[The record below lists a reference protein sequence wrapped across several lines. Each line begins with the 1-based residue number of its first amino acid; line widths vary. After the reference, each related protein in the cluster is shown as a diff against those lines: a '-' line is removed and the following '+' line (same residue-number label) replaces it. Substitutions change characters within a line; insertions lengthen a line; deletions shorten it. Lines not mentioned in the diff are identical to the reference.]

1 MQQEDR
7 IRTVPLHEEV
17 KSSFMDYAMSVIVSR
32 ALPDVRDGLKPVHR
46 RILYAMQDLGMS
58 PDKPHK
64 KSARLVG
71 EVLGKYHPHGDQAV
85 YDAMVR
91 LAQDFSIRYLLVN
104 GQGNFGSMDG
114 DSAAAM
120 RYTEARL
127 SPLALEMLRDMDK
140 ETVDFRL
147 NFDETLEEPE
157 VLPAH
162 FPNLLVNGS
171 SGIAVGMATNIPP
184 HNLSEAVDALILLI
198 DNPEVPDLELLKII
212 KGPDFPTGG
221 IILGNKGIE
230 QAYLT
235 GRGKIQIRGKTLIE
249 KISDDQERLLI
260 TEMPYQQNKA
270 RLIERIAELVRDKK
284 INGIA
289 ELRDESDRNGV
300 RIVIEFK
307 RAANP
312 RVILNQL
319 FKFTSLQ
326 QSFGIIMLALVGGR
340 PKVLTLRELLQNYL
354 EHQKVIVTRRSQF
367 LLRRALERSHIVE
380 GLRIALDNIDRVIAL
395 IRGSADTASA
405 KEGLMEEFGLSEKQ
419 AQAIL
424 EMRLQRLTALERH
437 KLDEEYRSL
446 QEEIAYLEALLA
458 DEQLVLREI
467 KVELQEIKKKYGDER
482 LTKIVPDEGEID
494 LEDLIPE
501 EEMLITL
508 THQGYIKRLPLDT
521 YHSQGRGGKGI
532 IGHTTREKDFI
543 EQIFISSTRD
553 KLLFFSTSGKVYPLK
568 VYEIPEAGRQAKG
581 TAIINLLPLESGE
594 RITSVFPLVEYGE
607 NDYIV
612 MATEKGIIKK
622 SRLSEYAEA
631 RRSGLIALGLKKDD
645 ELISVRRLRCDD
657 EDNGDAENKDSIVG
671 DYHILL
677 ATSKG
682 FLIRFPSEQLRSLGR
697 TARGVKGIALEE
709 GDKVVGM
716 NVAAREKMNLLFVT
730 EKGYAKRT
738 KLSNFRP
745 QNRGGKGVIATKSG
759 KHWGDLVNF
768 IPVLKKEELITIS
781 ARGQIIRAKI
791 AEVPVQGRYAGGV
804 TMIRLSPD
812 DKVVNIALVTEE

>member
-1 MQQEDR
+1 MQQEGR
-7 IRTVPLHEEV
+7 IRTIPLHEEV

-46 RILYAMQDLGMS
+46 RILYAMQELGMT

-85 YDAMVR
+85 YEAMVR
-91 LAQDFSIRYLLVN
+91 LAQDFSIRYPLVN

-114 DSAAAM
+114 DGAAAM

-127 SPLALEMLRDMDK
+127 SHLALEMLRDMDK
-140 ETVDFRL
+140 DTVNFRL

-157 VLPAH
+157 VLPAR

-184 HNLSEAVDALILLI
+184 HNLSEAINALILLI
-198 DNPEVPDLELLKII
+198 DKPEVSDRELLKTV

-221 IILGNKGIE
+221 IILGYKGIE

-235 GRGKIQIRGKTLIE
+235 GRGTIQLRGRTSIE
-249 KISDDQERLLI
+249 KTSDDKERLLI
-260 TEMPYQQNKA
+260 TEIPYQQNKA
-270 RLIERIAELVRDKK
+270 KLIEKIAELVRDKK

-307 RAANP
+307 RGFNP
-312 RVILNQL
+312 QVVLNQL
-319 FKFTSLQ
+319 YKFTPLQ
-326 QSFGIIMLALVGGR
+326 QSYGIIILALVGGR

-354 EHQKVIVTRRSQF
+354 EHQKEIVTRRSQY
-367 LLRRALERSHIVE
+367 LLRRAKERSHIVE

-395 IRGSADTASA
+395 IRGSADTPSA
-405 KEGLMEEFGLSEKQ
+405 KEGLMSEFGLSEKQ

-458 DEQLVLREI
+458 DERLVLREV
-467 KVELQEIKKKYGDER
+467 KAELQEIKNKFGDKR
-482 LTKIVPDEGEID
+482 LTKIIPDEGEID

-501 EEMLITL
+501 EDMLITL

-521 YHSQGRGGKGI
+521 YQSQGRGGKGI
-532 IGHTTREKDFI
+532 IGHTTREEDFI

-568 VYEIPEAGRQAKG
+568 VYEIPPAGRQAKG

-594 RITSVFPLVEYGE
+594 RITSVFSLTEYSE
-607 NDYIV
+607 NDYFV

-622 SRLSEYAEA
+622 SRLSEYTTA
-631 RRSGLIALGLKKDD
+631 RRSGLIALSLVKGD
-645 ELISVRRLRCDD
+645 ELISVKRLCSDD
-657 EDNGDAENKDSIVG
+657 QDNDNADSNDGITG

-682 FLIRFPSEQLRSLGR
+682 LLIRFPSEQLRSLGR
-697 TARGVKGIALEE
+697 TARGVKGITLEE

-716 NVAAREKMNLLFVT
+716 NIVAGKKVNLLFVT

-738 KLSNFRP
+738 KLSNFRL
-745 QNRGGKGVIATKSG
+745 QNRGGKGIIAIKTG
-759 KHWGDLVNF
+759 KHWGSLVNF
-768 IPVLKKEELITIS
+768 IPALKKEELITIS

-791 AEVPVQGRYAGGV
+791 SEVPVQGRYAGGV

-812 DKVVNIALVTEE
+812 DKVVNIALVTDE